1 VSRRS
6 LADARRLLPYVTAAA
21 GGFLLAYA
29 IVFFFIFPA
38 QLVPEELKVPNVL
51 GLTYDDAVH
60 KLNAAGLKAE
70 QGESRFNVG
79 SPKTTVLQE
88 TPAAGAPAARGSKV
102 VLDVSAGERRTEVP
116 NVVGL
121 TQEQAQ
127 LTLEKVGLTMGD
139 VTVHESPLPRGEV
152 LASTPVAGTQAVLP
166 SIITLVVSGGPQ
178 SINVPDL
185 IGQPFAQAKAA
196 LEQLG
201 LRTAVI
207 QVDSASADPEGTI
220 MSQSPAPGTP
230 VEMGT
235 GVSLTV
241 AGRLP

>member
-1 VSRRS
+1 MAGRS
-6 LADARRLLPYVTAAA
+6 LADARRFLPYVIAAA

-38 QLVPEELKVPNVL
+38 RLVPEELKVPNVL

-70 QGESRFNVG
+70 QGESRYNVG

-127 LTLEKVGLTMGD
+127 LALEKVGLTMGD
-139 VTVHESPLPRGEV
+139 VTTHESPLPRGEV
-152 LASTPVAGTQAVLP
+152 LSSTPVAGTQAVLP
-166 SIITLVVSGGPQ
+166 SIVTLVVSGGP
-178 SINVPDL
+178 STILVPDL
-185 IGQPFAQAKAA
+185 VGQPFAQAKSTI
-196 LEQLG
+196 EQLG

-207 QVDSASADPEGTI
+207 TVDSAAAYPDGTVV
-220 MSQSPAPGTP
+220 SQSPAGGTS
-230 VEMGT
+230 VEAGT
-235 GVSLTV
+235 GISFTV

>member
-1 VSRRS
+1 VAGRS
-6 LADARRLLPYVTAAA
+6 LADARRFLPYVIAAA

-38 QLVPEELKVPNVL
+38 RLVPEELKVPNVL

-70 QGESRFNVG
+70 QGESRYNVG
-79 SPKTTVLQE
+79 SPKSTVLQE
-88 TPAAGAPAARGSKV
+88 TPAAGAPASRGSKV

-121 TQEQAQ
+121 TQDQAREA
-127 LTLEKVGLTMGD
+127 LEKVGLTMGD
-139 VTVHESPLPRGEV
+139 ITTHESPLPRGEV
-152 LASTPVAGTQAVLP
+152 LSSTPVTGTQVVLP
-166 SIITLVVSGGPQ
+166 SIVTLVVSGGP
-178 SINVPDL
+178 STIVVPDL
-185 IGQPFAQAKAA
+185 VGQPFAQAKSTI
-196 LEQLG
+196 EQLG

-207 QVDSASADPEGTI
+207 TVDSAAAYPEGTI
-220 MSQSPAPGTP
+220 VSQSPAANTP
-230 VEMGT
+230 VEAGT
-235 GVSLTV
+235 GISLTV

>member
-6 LADARRLLPYVTAAA
+6 LADARRLLPYVIAAA

-38 QLVPEELKVPNVL
+38 RLVPEELKVPNVL

-79 SPKTTVLQE
+79 SPKSTVLQE

-127 LTLEKVGLTMGD
+127 LTIEKVGLTMGD
-139 VTVHESPLPRGEV
+139 VTLRESPLPRGEV
-152 LASTPVAGTQAVLP
+152 LSSTPVAGTQAVLP
-166 SIITLVVSGGPQ
+166 SIITLVVSSGPS
-178 SINVPDL
+178 SIAVPDL
-185 IGQPFAQAKAA
+185 VGQPFAQAKAT

-207 QVDSASADPEGTI
+207 EVDSASADPEGTI
-220 MSQSPAPGTP
+220 MSQSPAAGAN
-230 VEMGT
+230 VDAGT
-235 GVSLTV
+235 GVSLKV

>member
-1 VSRRS
+1 MSRRS
-6 LADARRLLPYVTAAA
+6 LADARRLLPYVIAAA

-38 QLVPEELKVPNVL
+38 RLVPEELKVPNVL

-79 SPKTTVLQE
+79 SPKSTVLQE

-127 LTLEKVGLTMGD
+127 LTIEKVGLTMGD
-139 VTVHESPLPRGEV
+139 VTLRESPLPRGEV
-152 LASTPVAGTQAVLP
+152 LSSTPVAGTQAVLP
-166 SIITLVVSGGPQ
+166 SIITLVVSSGPS
-178 SINVPDL
+178 SIAVPDL
-185 IGQPFAQAKAA
+185 VGQPFAQAKAT

-207 QVDSASADPEGTI
+207 EVDSASADPEGTI
-220 MSQSPAPGTP
+220 MSQSPAAGAN
-230 VEMGT
+230 VDAGT
-235 GVSLTV
+235 GVSLKV

>member
-6 LADARRLLPYVTAAA
+6 LADARRLLPYVIAAA

-29 IVFFFIFPA
+29 IVFFFVFPA
-38 QLVPEELKVPNVL
+38 RLVPEELKVPNVL

-79 SPKTTVLQE
+79 SPKSTVLQE

-127 LTLEKVGLTMGD
+127 LALEKVGLTMGD
-139 VTVHESPLPRGEV
+139 VTAHESPLPRGEV

-166 SIITLVVSGGPQ
+166 SIVTLVVSNGPV
-178 SINVPDL
+178 SITVPDL
-185 IGQPFAQAKAA
+185 VGQPFAQAKATI
-196 LEQLG
+196 EQLG

-207 QVDSASADPEGTI
+207 EVDSASADPEGTI
-220 MSQSPAPGTP
+220 MSQSPAAGAN
-230 VEMGT
+230 VEAGT
-235 GVSLTV
+235 GISLKV

>member
-1 VSRRS
+1 VGRRS
-6 LADARRLLPYVTAAA
+6 LADTRRSLPYVIAAA

-29 IVFFFIFPA
+29 IVFFFIFPSR
-38 QLVPEELKVPNVL
+38 LVPEELKVPNVL

-60 KLNAAGLKAE
+60 KLTAAGLKAE
-70 QGESRFNVG
+70 QGESRYNVG

-102 VLDVSAGERRTEVP
+102 VLDISAGERRTEVP

-127 LTLEKVGLTMGD
+127 LALEKVGLTMGD
-139 VTVHESPLPRGEV
+139 VTMHESPLPRGEV

-166 SIITLVVSGGPQ
+166 SIVTLVVSAGP
-178 SINVPDL
+178 STIVVPDL
-185 IGQPFAQAKAA
+185 VGQPFAQAKSAI
-196 LEQLG
+196 EQLG

-207 QVDSASADPEGTI
+207 TVDSAAAYPEGTI
-220 MSQSPAPGTP
+220 VSQSPAGGTS
-230 VEMGT
+230 VEAGT